1 MENEKYETYNT
12 KVTDFGT
19 YREITHFHNSQVR
32 KAKSDEHKGGR
43 NENSIIS
50 DEAQEER
57 TKAQHY
63 KIKRKIRH
71 YILANDFQFF
81 VTFTI
86 DPQKGNSLDYDTSKS
101 ILLKWCEIQ
110 RKIKGKFSYIF
121 IPEFHKSG
129 RVHFHGVLGNC
140 NFDLIEAVHPKTGKA
155 LKRNGRQVYNLPAW
169 KYGFTDVEMI
179 EDKERTSSYMTK
191 YVTKELMS
199 NKEMFGKKRYF
210 PSRGLKVPEI
220 TFENRTSDEFQD
232 LTPNYGI
239 IVKDDT
245 RENVLERAIYKQVID
260 FETGEVLQLD
270 TESLIKFKS

>member
-1 MENEKYETYNT
+1 MGNEKYETYNT

-19 YREITHFHNSQVR
+19 YREITYFHTSQVR

-86 DPQKGNSLDYDTSKS
+86 DPQKGNSLDYDTAKS
-101 ILLKWCEIQ
+101 ILLKWCETQ
-110 RKIKGKFSYIF
+110 RKMKGKFDYIF

-140 NFDLIEAVHPKTGKA
+140 NFELIEAVNPKTGKV
-155 LKRNGRQVYNLPAW
+155 LKRSGRQVYNLPAW
-169 KYGFTDVEMI
+169 KYGFTDVEII

-220 TFENRTSDEFQD
+220 TFENRASDEFED
-232 LTPNYGI
+232 FTPNYGLI
-239 IVKDDT
+239 SKNYTGEKVIDK
-245 RENVLERAIYKQVID
+245 AIYKLSVD
-260 FETGEVLQLD
+260 SETGEIVQKD
-270 TESLIKFKS
+270 RNSLIKIT

>member
-1 MENEKYETYNT
+1 MSNEKYETYNT
-12 KVTDFGT
+12 KVTNFGT
-19 YREITHFHNSQVR
+19 YREITHFHTSQVR
-32 KAKSDEHKGGR
+32 KAKSDEHRGGR
-43 NENSIIS
+43 NKNSVIS

-86 DPQKGNSLDYDTSKS
+86 DPQKGNSLDYDTAKS
-101 ILLKWCEIQ
+101 ILLKWCETQ
-110 RKIKGKFSYIF
+110 RKMKGKFDYIF

-140 NFDLIEAVHPKTGKA
+140 NFELIEAVNPKTGKV
-155 LKRNGRQVYNLPAW
+155 LKRNGRQVYNLPVW
-169 KYGFTDVEMI
+169 KYGFTDVEII

-220 TFENRTSDEFQD
+220 TFENRASDEFED
-232 LTPNYGI
+232 FTPNYGLI
-239 IVKDDT
+239 SKNYTGEKVIDK
-245 RENVLERAIYKQVID
+245 AIYKLSVD
-260 FETGEVLQLD
+260 SETGEIVQKD
-270 TESLIKFKS
+270 RNSLIKII

>member
-1 MENEKYETYNT
+1 MSNEKYETYNT

-19 YREITHFHNSQVR
+19 YREITCFHTSQVR

-43 NENSIIS
+43 NENSVIS

-86 DPQKGNSLDYDTSKS
+86 DPQKGNSLDYDTAKTM
-101 ILLKWCEIQ
+101 LLKWCETQ
-110 RKIKGKFSYIF
+110 RKLKGKFSYIF
-121 IPEFHKSG
+121 LPEFHKSG
-129 RVHFHGVLGNC
+129 RVHFHGVLGHC
-140 NFDLIEAVHPKTGKA
+140 NFELIEALNPKTGKA

-169 KYGFTDVEMI
+169 QYGFTDVEII

-220 TFENRTSDEFQD
+220 SFENRASDEFQSF
-232 LTPNYGI
+232 TPNYGI
-239 IVKDDT
+239 VDKDET
-245 RENVLERAIYKQVID
+245 GKNIINKAIYKLSID
-260 FETGEVLQLD
+260 SETGEIIQKD
-270 TESLIKFKS
+270 TDSLIKII